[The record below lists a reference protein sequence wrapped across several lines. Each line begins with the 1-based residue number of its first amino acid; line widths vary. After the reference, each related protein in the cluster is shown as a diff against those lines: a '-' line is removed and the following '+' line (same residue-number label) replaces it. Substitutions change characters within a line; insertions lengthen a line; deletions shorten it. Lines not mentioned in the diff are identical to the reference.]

1 MLPSQVH
8 GELKAKREGK
18 HSVHGKALSGAPAL
32 RRFHFA

>member
-1 MLPSQVH
+1 MLLSQVH

-18 HSVHGKALSGAPAL
+18 HSVRANALSEAPAL